1 MNIYAALALC
11 FVPLFVMF
19 SAIRRFAHVGI
30 IVMLY
35 AALLGLLAVA
45 PISILQFYAADIPFL
60 HSDHWITQLLRAIL
74 FNGFIEEFIKIIF
87 ILFLPSKRL
96 SLEKFFL
103 CACICGMS
111 LGCFESAIYFL
122 QHLQQANT
130 IGAHLIYV
138 QMFERMFTSDAVHAL
153 CAGLGGLFIR
163 SVKRMRID
171 IAAVLF
177 APLLHGLYDFFA
189 LYDDFKRFSVA
200 AILLLAVQ
208 CRISYRIQ
216 ADEGQKADVKQ
227 PPKNP
232 AEKISEKS
240 ETKRTT
246 KDKIEGEKS
255 QKASKGAAG
264 TGKIPKEKKA
274 AGKSIKQ
281 EKKESS
287 KKEKKSGKNGTPDRK
302 KLPKEKY
309 ERESGTN
316 RLKIRRIE

>member
-11 FVPLFVMF
+11 FAPLFIIF
-19 SAIRRFAHVGI
+19 LPIRRFAHVGI
-30 IVMLY
+30 IAMLY

-45 PISILQFYAADIPFL
+45 PISILQFYVADISFL
-60 HSDHWITQLLRAIL
+60 QSDHWITQLLRAIL
-74 FNGFIEEFIKIIF
+74 FNGLIEEGVKMVVM
-87 ILFLPSKRL
+87 LLLPSKRL
-96 SLEKFFL
+96 SLGKFFL

-138 QMFERMFTSDAVHAL
+138 QMFERMFTSDAVHTL

-171 IAAVLF
+171 IAALLF

-200 AILLLAVQ
+200 AILFLAVQ

-216 ADEGQKADVKQ
+216 ADEGQKASVKPQ
-227 PPKNP
+227 SKDS

-240 ETKRTT
+240 TIKKTQKISRDPVDTEKVLRKKKTAEKTANKENSEKRTR
-246 KDKIEGEKS
+246 
-255 QKASKGAAG
+255 KG
-264 TGKIPKEKKA
+264 KPVR
-274 AGKSIKQ
+274 
-281 EKKESS
+281 
-287 KKEKKSGKNGTPDRK
+287 NG
-302 KLPKEKY
+302 
-309 ERESGTN
+309 
-316 RLKIRRIE
+316 

>member
-1 MNIYAALALC
+1 
-11 FVPLFVMF
+11 
-19 SAIRRFAHVGI
+19 
-30 IVMLY
+30 
-35 AALLGLLAVA
+35 
-45 PISILQFYAADIPFL
+45 
-60 HSDHWITQLLRAIL
+60 
-74 FNGFIEEFIKIIF
+74 
-87 ILFLPSKRL
+87 
-96 SLEKFFL
+96 
-103 CACICGMS
+103 MS

-216 ADEGQKADVKQ
+216 ADEGQKANVKQ

-274 AGKSIKQ
+274 AGKSRKQ

-287 KKEKKSGKNGTPDRK
+287 KKRYE
-302 KLPKEKY
+302 KEK
-309 ERESGTN
+309 R
-316 RLKIRRIE
+316 

>member
-11 FVPLFVMF
+11 FAPLFIIF
-19 SAIRRFAHVGI
+19 LPIRRFAHVGI
-30 IVMLY
+30 IAMLY

-45 PISILQFYAADIPFL
+45 PISILQFYVADISFL
-60 HSDHWITQLLRAIL
+60 QSDHWITQLLRAIL
-74 FNGFIEEFIKIIF
+74 FNGLIEEGVKMVVM
-87 ILFLPSKRL
+87 LLLPSKRL
-96 SLEKFFL
+96 SLGKFFL

-177 APLLHGLYDFFA
+177 TPLLHGLYDFFA

-200 AILLLAVQ
+200 AILFLAVQ
-208 CRISYRIQ
+208 CRISYRMQ
-216 ADEGQKADVKQ
+216 SEEKEKADIRPQ
-227 PPKNP
+227 LKNT
-232 AEKISEKS
+232 AEKISKKPIKES
-240 ETKRTT
+240 
-246 KDKIEGEKS
+246 
-255 QKASKGAAG
+255 A
-264 TGKIPKEKKA
+264 EKKTQNR
-274 AGKSIKQ
+274 I
-281 EKKESS
+281 
-287 KKEKKSGKNGTPDRK
+287 RK
-302 KLPKEKY
+302 K
-309 ERESGTN
+309 T
-316 RLKIRRIE
+316 

>member
-11 FVPLFVMF
+11 FVPFFVMF

-96 SLEKFFL
+96 SLGKFFL

-200 AILLLAVQ
+200 AILLFGRSMQDRLYESG
-208 CRISYRIQ
+208 RRKKR
-216 ADEGQKADVKQ
+216 GR
-227 PPKNP
+227 KN
-232 AEKISEKS
+232 
-240 ETKRTT
+240 T
-246 KDKIEGEKS
+246 
-255 QKASKGAAG
+255 
-264 TGKIPKEKKA
+264 
-274 AGKSIKQ
+274 
-281 EKKESS
+281 
-287 KKEKKSGKNGTPDRK
+287 GKNGCGKKNGKDIEGKSRSRK
-302 KLPKEKY
+302 GIERNKNRREIGKNRTIGKRRKYRKEKIDKKKNNTK
-309 ERESGTN
+309 E
-316 RLKIRRIE
+316 LKRTAFGKKTTVIS